1 MFVVSKAA
9 HPSLPGPPAR
19 PHATVPPPPASAA
32 RRETVRGRG
41 AAFQPAN
48 RFRARPVAEGGTGER
63 AIDFRY
69 EPLEVEEWGDDWGP
83 GCAFGS
89 GAGDGAAPRV
99 RTTYLRDASRS
110 ILARN
115 DSPDIPFDASIN
127 PYRGCEHGCA
137 YCYARPTHE
146 FAGMSAGLDF
156 ESRILVKTDAP
167 KLLRA
172 ALARPGWSPQVI
184 AMSGVTD
191 PYQPIEKRLELTR
204 GCLQVLAACRN
215 PVGIVTKSHLVARD
229 LDVLAE
235 LNAHRA
241 ASVAL
246 SITTLDAHLARTLE
260 PRAPGPSQRLH
271 AIHQLAAAGI
281 PVGVMVAPVIP
292 GLTDDETPAILRA
305 AAEAGA
311 TFASYVVLRLP
322 YAVRELF
329 VDWLDR
335 HVPDR
340 KGKVLERLR
349 SLRTVAGE
357 GDRLNDPTFGSR
369 MRGHGP
375 YAQQLHDLFHLARRK
390 AGLQRRGPWLAT
402 NAFRRPR
409 KDTAQLQLF
418 EA

>member
-1 MFVVSKAA
+1 MSKAA
-9 HPSLPGPPAR
+9 HPSLPAAPAR
-19 PHATVPPPPASAA
+19 PAPSRP
-32 RRETVRGRG
+32 TVRGRG

-48 RFRARPVAEGGTGER
+48 RFQARPAAEGGTGER

-69 EPLEVEEWGDDWGP
+69 EPLEVEAWGDDWGP
-83 GCAFGS
+83 GWVSEG
-89 GAGDGAAPRV
+89 GAAPRV
-99 RTTYLRDASRS
+99 CTTYLRDASRS
-110 ILARN
+110 ILAHN
-115 DSPDIPFDASIN
+115 DSPDIPFDTSIN
-127 PYRGCEHGCA
+127 PYRGCEHGCV

-146 FAGMSAGLDF
+146 FLGLSAGLDF

-167 KLLRA
+167 RLLRA
-172 ALARPGWSPQVI
+172 ALARPGWSPRVI

-191 PYQPIEKRLELTR
+191 PYQPIERRLELTR
-204 GCLQVLAACRN
+204 GCLQVLAECRN

-229 LDVLAE
+229 IDVLAE

-246 SITTLDAHLARTLE
+246 SITTLDATLARALE
-260 PRAPGPSQRLH
+260 PRAPGPAQRLH
-271 AIHQLAAAGI
+271 AIHQLASAGI

-305 AAEAGA
+305 AAGAGA
-311 TFASYVVLRLP
+311 TFASQVVLRLP
-322 YAVRELF
+322 HAVRDIFL
-329 VDWLDR
+329 DWLDR
-335 HVPDR
+335 HAPTR

-349 SLRTVAGE
+349 SLG
-357 GDRLNDPTFGSR
+357 GDPSFGSR

-390 AGLQRRGPWLAT
+390 VGLARRGPWLAS

-409 KDTAQLQLF
+409 KDSAQLQLF
-418 EA
+418 EV

>member
-1 MFVVSKAA
+1 MFEVSLSAN
-9 HPSLPGPPAR
+9 PSVPDAVPAR
-19 PHATVPPPPASAA
+19 ATL
-32 RRETVRGRG
+32 RGRG

-48 RFRARPVAEGGTGER
+48 RFRARPVAEGGTAER
-63 AIDFRY
+63 AVDFRY
-69 EPLEVEEWGDDWGP
+69 EPLEVEEWGDDWGL
-83 GCAFGS
+83 GEDE
-89 GAGDGAAPRV
+89 AGPTRV

-115 DSPDIPFDASIN
+115 DSPDIPFDASVN

-146 FAGMSAGLDF
+146 FLGLSAGIDF

-167 KLLRA
+167 ALLRA

-191 PYQPIEKRLELTR
+191 AYQPIEKRLELTR
-204 GCLQVLAACRN
+204 GCLEVLAECRN

-229 LDVLAE
+229 IDLLSQ
-235 LNAHRA
+235 LNQHRA

-246 SITTLDAHLARTLE
+246 SITTLDAGLARTLE
-260 PRAPGPSQRLH
+260 PRAAGPSQRLH
-271 AIHQLAAAGI
+271 AIHQLAEAGI
-281 PVGVMVAPVIP
+281 PVGVMVAPIIP
-292 GLTDDETPAILRA
+292 GLTDEETPAILQA

-311 TFASYVVLRLP
+311 SFASYVTLRLP
-322 YAVRELF
+322 YAVRDVFL
-329 VDWLDR
+329 DWLGR
-335 HVPDR
+335 HAPTRRD
-340 KGKVLERLR
+340 KVLERLR
-349 SLRTVAGE
+349 SLRDDGRGGE
-357 GDRLNDPTFGSR
+357 RLNDPSFGSR

-390 AGLQRRGPWLAT
+390 AGLSRRGPWLAT

-409 KDTAQLQLF
+409 KDHDQLQLF
-418 EA
+418 EV